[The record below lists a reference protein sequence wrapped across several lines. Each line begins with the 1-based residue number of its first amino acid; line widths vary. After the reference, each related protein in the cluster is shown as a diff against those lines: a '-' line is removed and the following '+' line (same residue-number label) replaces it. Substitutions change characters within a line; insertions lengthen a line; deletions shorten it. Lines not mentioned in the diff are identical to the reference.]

1 MYLIP
6 RDVYTELNTDLKESN
21 ALSNLMDDFPP
32 ICKQDPLE
40 VQMNFIKEH
49 FALTCTK
56 IRLEDVLETMYG
68 GALPVAKSR
77 KTKRKALTEDEYL
90 DDAPEQPRKKAK
102 KAKKEKSSSKV
113 NEVGLAVPTIQE
125 EVQDLDADKVLNKR
139 TRSGKVVSIS
149 HIQPPQPSIP
159 KKKRKTANRKLKLAE
174 YVSEDEEH
182 IVAAT
187 DLVIRELEKKKAE
200 DVAALTKI
208 RELAKGIEVPISSIA
223 REDVGTTEEV
233 QEDDDASSGA
243 AAPEADKGNSDSP
256 HHSNVIV
263 VESSSTT
270 SSQST
275 SLTSSSDMD
284 DVPLNKI
291 YENLHKALSPS
302 PSTKLHKEPAHEE
315 FVHVYPQILKSIG
328 EMSEMRNKSLL
339 KTTCKPSFSTT

>member
-1 MYLIP
+1 M
-6 RDVYTELNTDLKESN
+6 
-21 ALSNLMDDFPP
+21 
-32 ICKQDPLE
+32 
-40 VQMNFIKEH
+40 
-49 FALTCTK
+49 
-56 IRLEDVLETMYG
+56 
-68 GALPVAKSR
+68 
-77 KTKRKALTEDEYL
+77 
-90 DDAPEQPRKKAK
+90 
-102 KAKKEKSSSKV
+102 
-113 NEVGLAVPTIQE
+113 
-125 EVQDLDADKVLNKR
+125 
-139 TRSGKVVSIS
+139 
-149 HIQPPQPSIP
+149 
-159 KKKRKTANRKLKLAE
+159 
-174 YVSEDEEH
+174 SEDEEH

-223 REDVGTTEEV
+223 REDVGVSAQQVVKATEELQDLVTSEAESLLMIAGEKTTEEV

-328 EMSEMRNKSLL
+328 EMSEMRNKVY
-339 KTTCKPSFSTT
+339 